1 MERFGRMS
9 SRASKKM
16 ARPLGVRGHQKRS
29 HLVASYKA
37 GGEMFVAS
45 FDESTALLALE
56 VDPRVVSI
64 TSQPF
69 TLRLDLEK
77 IFSTKSEA
85 IKAMPR
91 TRLQRV
97 DGEPVLERIYT
108 PDFRVGLTS
117 PVPLVVESK
126 SALEVEKIGGTLVRR
141 GQVLNSLGFHYLVV
155 PSTEVDHCGLH
166 ANLVHLRDAMKYRR
180 DNDVG
185 ALLDDLTKRVAERQG
200 QFLLGELK
208 GAISDVSIYLGLISG
223 VIACDMRSGNF
234 SVNTVLWQAY
244 GDLAHL
250 QLLQLEA

>member
-1 MERFGRMS
+1 MS
-9 SRASKKM
+9 SRASRKM

-37 GGEMFVAS
+37 GGEMFVES
-45 FDESTALLALE
+45 FDESTTMLALE

-85 IKAMPR
+85 IKATPR
-91 TRLQRV
+91 ARLQRV
-97 DGEPVLERIYT
+97 DGEPPQERLYT
-108 PDFRVGLTS
+108 PDFLVGLTS
-117 PVPLVVESK
+117 PLPLVVESK
-126 SALEVEKIGGTLVRR
+126 SAIEVERIGDTLARR

-155 PSTEVDHCGLH
+155 PSTAVEHRGLH
-166 ANLVHLRDAMKYRR
+166 ANLTHMRDAMKYRR

-185 ALLDDLTKRVAERQG
+185 ALPHDLMKLVANRQG

-208 GAISDVSIYLGLISG
+208 GAVSEVCIYLGLLSG

-234 SVNTVLWQAY
+234 SVNTVLWQAH

-250 QLLQLEA
+250 QILPLEA